1 MDVIPAIDLLDG
13 QCVRLVQGDYAR
25 SEIFSSDPVQ
35 MAQAWVNHGA
45 TRLHLVDL
53 NGAKTGTP
61 YHLEVIR
68 RIIQT
73 VGIPVQVGGGIRELQ
88 TVAQLVDLGADR
100 VIVGTVAVKQPELC
114 QQWCAAFPDKIWVSV
129 DARGGQVAVAGWQE
143 PTGVRMD
150 DLVQDWVD
158 WGVAGLIYTD
168 IERDGTLTGPDMDG
182 LRGLLAQVSVP
193 VLASGG
199 VGSMTDVLSLLALE
213 PLGLAGVIIGKAL
226 YTGDIDL
233 RHALQAVGP
242 GRWQD
247 VPPADGLGTIY
258 A

>member
-25 SEIFSSDPVQ
+25 SEVFSRDPVQ
-35 MAQAWVNHGA
+35 MAQAWVAHGA

-53 NGAKTGTP
+53 NGARTGTP
-61 YHLEVIR
+61 YHLEVIG
-68 RIIQT
+68 RIIEV
-73 VGIPVQVGGGIRELQ
+73 VGIPVQVGGGIREAA
-88 TVAQLVDLGADR
+88 TVAQLLDLGADR
-100 VIVGTVAVKQPELC
+100 VILGTVAVKQPELC
-114 QQWCAAFPDKIWVSV
+114 RQWCADYPGKIWVSV

-143 PTGVRMD
+143 TTGLAVD
-150 DLVQDWVD
+150 ALVQDWVD
-158 WGVAGLIYTD
+158 AGVAGLIYTA

-199 VGSMTDVLSLLALE
+199 VGSMMDLLSLLALE

-247 VPPADGLGTIY
+247 VPPADGMGTLY

>member
-25 SEIFSSDPVQ
+25 SEVFSSDPVR
-35 MAQAWVNHGA
+35 MAQAWVAHGA
-45 TRLHLVDL
+45 KRLHVVDL
-53 NGAKTGTP
+53 NGAKTGIP
-61 YHLEVIR
+61 HHLEVIR
-68 RIIQT
+68 RIIQA
-73 VGIPVQVGGGIRELQ
+73 VDIPVQVGGGIRETA

-100 VIVGTVAVKQPELC
+100 VIVGTVAVRQPHVC
-114 QQWCAAFPDKIWVSV
+114 RQWCAEFPGKIWVSV
-129 DARGGQVAVAGWQE
+129 DARQGQVAVAGWQE
-143 PTGVRMD
+143 PTGMAMD
-150 DLVQDWVD
+150 ALVQDWLD
-158 WGVAGLIYTD
+158 GGVAGLIYTA

-199 VGSMTDVLSLLALE
+199 VGAMTDLLSLLALE

-247 VPPADGLGTIY
+247 VPPADDLGTIY
-258 A
+258 V